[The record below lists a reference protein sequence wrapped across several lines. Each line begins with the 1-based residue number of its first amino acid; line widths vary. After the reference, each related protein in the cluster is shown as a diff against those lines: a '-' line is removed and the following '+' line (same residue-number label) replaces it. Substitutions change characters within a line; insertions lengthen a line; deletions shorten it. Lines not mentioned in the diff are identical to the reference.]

1 MSRELSTEQ
10 AALVREDFLAYC
22 DYRNKPLYDWKRE
35 AFGEVTRRVN
45 GKFKYRLAA
54 VCVARGL
61 GKSKGGADVGE
72 WGLMRQVRAH
82 VLTAALLTDGAQVV
96 MDYAR
101 DDLRDKRGVEVF
113 AHHIA
118 VPSTGSKWTITSREH
133 TASRG
138 LHPTIVIYDE
148 IGWARDDELFASLLA
163 AQASV
168 DDPLFL
174 VISTVGRRKSG
185 PLWTIKTLA
194 EGGDPSVLWW
204 YSTENLSPRVTVDFL
219 ERQKRIL
226 LPAQY
231 AREHQNQWVEAA
243 DSFTSAAD
251 VDAAMGSAWTEQL
264 KGKRGRN
271 YKHYWDLGAIH
282 DPTVGAAGHEEDG
295 AVYIDAIVT
304 IQGSREEP
312 VQLAVVEQM
321 IKDMARRFPTDEIRV
336 ESWQGL
342 SAVQSLQRLGLPVKL
357 FTPTAK
363 SNSEEWPV
371 LAQRLTS
378 RTLIVPPHARLRE
391 ELLNLVY
398 EVGSQGI
405 KVIDRGSIHQDHCV
419 VVRGICA
426 SLSQPERVPYR
437 FLSSRTVRSV
447 KEEEEELAAEK
458 LEASRNEI
466 AETVSRSGV
475 WFPGD

>member
-1 MSRELSTEQ
+1 MSRELSPEQ
-10 AALVREDFLAYC
+10 AELVREDFLSYC

-138 LHPTIVIYDE
+138 LHPTVVIYDE
-148 IGWARDDELFASLLA
+148 IGWARDDELFAALLSS
-163 AQASV
+163 QASV
-168 DDPLFL
+168 EDPLFL

-194 EGGDPSVLWW
+194 EGGDPSVFWW
-204 YSTENLSPRVTVDFL
+204 YSTENLSPRVTKDFL
-219 ERQKRIL
+219 ERQRRIL
-226 LPAQY
+226 LPGQF

-243 DSFTSAAD
+243 DAFTGSAEI
-251 VDAAMGSAWTEQL
+251 DAAMAHGWTEQPD
-264 KGKRGRN
+264 GTPGTG
-271 YKHYWDLGAIH
+271 YVMFVDLGAVH
-282 DPTVGAAGHEEDG
+282 DPTVIVVGHSES
-295 AVYIDAIVT
+295 DA
-304 IQGSREEP
+304 
-312 VQLAVVEQM
+312 
-321 IKDMARRFPTDEIRV
+321 
-336 ESWQGL
+336 
-342 SAVQSLQRLGLPVKL
+342 
-357 FTPTAK
+357 
-363 SNSEEWPV
+363 
-371 LAQRLTS
+371 
-378 RTLIVPPHARLRE
+378 
-391 ELLNLVY
+391 
-398 EVGSQGI
+398 
-405 KVIDRGSIHQDHCV
+405 
-419 VVRGICA
+419 
-426 SLSQPERVPYR
+426 
-437 FLSSRTVRSV
+437 
-447 KEEEEELAAEK
+447 
-458 LEASRNEI
+458 
-466 AETVSRSGV
+466 
-475 WFPGD
+475 